1 MVGEGRERER
11 ERKRGRQEDR
21 ETEREAAP
29 HRATRTDHHDIVLV
43 VDDVVGARRW
53 RGSESQRETE
63 RETEREVQRV
73 TLLIRRA
80 AAGPLGHD
88 REAPALRTSHTAE
101 AEAEEEV
108 STRARR
114 ERERVAETE
123 TETETETDTH
133 RDTQTH
139 RQTHAQHRARVTP
152 DTAYAPPL
160 PVFLS
165 LARALSL
172 SLSGAQTPHSPQPS
186 AALSCPSSPYPLA
199 TQETQRHRETETRR
213 DNAPPVSA
221 ERRRGARTSTASLPR
236 SLYRSLSPPLP
247 LSPGRSSRLLSSRP
261 LFWLSPSAGL
271 LLEQLAPH
279 SHTPL
284 WH

>member
-1 MVGEGRERER
+1 MVGVGREGER
-11 ERKRGRQEDR
+11 ERK
-21 ETEREAAP
+21 TEREAAP
-29 HRATRTDHHDIVLV
+29 HRATRADHHDIVLV

-101 AEAEEEV
+101 AEEEV

-114 ERERVAETE
+114 ERERVAEPEPE
-123 TETETETDTH
+123 TETETH

-160 PVFLS
+160 PAFLSLS

-172 SLSGAQTPHSPQPS
+172 SLSGAQTPTAHSPLRCSRAHPH
-186 AALSCPSSPYPLA
+186 PTRSPPK
-199 TQETQRHRETETRR
+199 TQRRRETETRR
-213 DNAPPVSA
+213 GNAPPVSA

-236 SLYRSLSPPLP
+236 SLYRSLSLPPCLSLP
-247 LSPGRSSRLLSSRP
+247 GGVAAFCP
-261 LFWLSPSAGL
+261 LARCSGSLR
-271 LLEQLAPH
+271 APH
-279 SHTPL
+279 FFLDSWLHTAT
-284 WH
+284 HH